1 MNMNT
6 SRIVLLVAMFSAI
19 AIFFYVDGQQFL
31 SLATLKTQQTQ
42 LIEFYNSH
50 QVQALAGYALLY
62 IIVTALSL
70 PGATILTLAGGA
82 IFGLF
87 WGTVIV
93 SFASTIGASLAFLS
107 ARFLLRDWVQARFA
121 EQLKTI
127 NEGIE
132 RDGEY
137 YLFTLRLVP
146 LFPFFMINL
155 LMGLTTL
162 KTRTFYGVSQIGMLA
177 GTLVYVNA
185 GTQLGKLESLSGI
198 LSPLLVGSFVLL
210 GLFPLL
216 AKKIVE
222 NFPHE

>member
-1 MNMNT
+1 MNT
-6 SRIVLLVAMFSAI
+6 SRIVLLVAMISAI
-19 AIFFYVDGQQFL
+19 VGFFYFGGAGHLTLAALKAQQA
-31 SLATLKTQQTQ
+31 SITD
-42 LIEFYNSH
+42 FYNSH
-50 QVQALAGYALLY
+50 PMQALAGYALLY
-62 IIVTALSL
+62 IVVTALSL

-82 IFGLF
+82 IFGLL

-107 ARFLLRDWVQARFA
+107 ARFLFRDTVQAKFG

-132 RDGEY
+132 KEGEY

-162 KTRTFYGVSQIGMLA
+162 KTRTFYGISQIGMLA

-198 LSPLLVGSFVLL
+198 LSPILVGSFVLL
-210 GLFPLL
+210 GLFPLI
-216 AKKIVE
+216 AKTIVE
-222 NFPHE
+222 NFHHE